1 MYIFRKDLTRFFLQS
16 FRKTILIFEEAAG
29 MSYDS
34 CTEEFNW
41 FGVINENIDSSEDVD
56 VQDETEELY
65 FDPVQ
70 ELLEEAV

>member
-1 MYIFRKDLTRFFLQS
+1 
-16 FRKTILIFEEAAG
+16 

-41 FGVINENIDSSEDVD
+41 FGVINENIDFSEDVD